1 MNVLEEM
8 KRMVDEF
15 VIESEEF
22 IRRVK
27 KNDRKMEQEHLKDR
41 LRWIMREKEL
51 LEQIKS

>member
-22 IRRVK
+22 IRRMK
-27 KNDRKMEQEHLKDR
+27 ENDRKNGTGAPRDDADD
-41 LRWIMREKEL
+41 
-51 LEQIKS
+51 